1 MNYLIEASS
10 LLLGF
15 AAVFHFLLDGDN
27 AYRFH
32 RWYLMGSLLAAV
44 TIPVIALP
52 DPIVIETRSYE
63 LLSPVLFEWESNSQG
78 VEQAGIV
85 SFWSLLLSL
94 LIWTFWSGVIY
105 RAYFFVRQVHK
116 LVRNIRR
123 GELVKGLSYQLVLL
137 PGQVPIHSF
146 GPYVFVGKADYREG
160 RVEEELIQHE
170 LAHIQQKHTWDI
182 LTVELIS
189 IFFWFHPLIK
199 YYRAAIKLNH
209 EHLSDQAV
217 VKKGVDVIY
226 YQQLLLKNICT
237 YQTNPLASP
246 LHFSFTKK
254 RFQMMPKHL
263 MATEGRHKRWLVLP
277 LALLFLV
284 LSNINLT
291 GQEEIKEIPPPPP
304 PVKKEAFDRPPPPP
318 PVQAFVEK
326 QPTAQ
331 QLQDWQ
337 NEKEYGVWMD
347 GKRMENAQLKEMQPA
362 DFGWFSVARLLKG
375 AVNYGKHS
383 YQVDVF
389 SKAYFEQHLK
399 NKQPTQVRR
408 VHPVS
413 VKEKSAPVE
422 KQKPLPV
429 IREVKPKSK
438 QS

>member
-1 MNYLIEASS
+1 MNYLIEASL

-15 AAVFHFLLDGDN
+15 AAVFRFLLDGDN

-32 RWYLMGSLLAAV
+32 RWYLIGSLLAAV
-44 TIPVIALP
+44 TIPLVVLP
-52 DPIVIETRSYE
+52 EPIVIETTNYD

-78 VEQAGIV
+78 VEEAGFSSI
-85 SFWSLLLSL
+85 WSLLLSL
-94 LIWTFWSGVIY
+94 LIWAFWLGVMY
-105 RAYFFVRQVHK
+105 RTYFFIRQLYNLILNVRK
-116 LVRNIRR
+116 
-123 GELVKGLSYQLVLL
+123 GELVPGLPYKLVLL

-146 GPYVFVGKADYREG
+146 GPYVFVGEADYREG
-160 RVEEELIQHE
+160 RVEEELITHE
-170 LAHIQQKHTWDI
+170 LAHIQQRHTLDI
-182 LTVELIS
+182 LTVELMQ

-217 VKKGVDVIY
+217 VKTGVDVIY

-277 LALLFLV
+277 FILLFLV

-318 PVQAFVEK
+318 PVKAFVEK
-326 QPTAQ
+326 RPTAQ

-337 NEKEYGVWMD
+337 DEKEYGVWFD
-347 GKRMENAQLKEMQPA
+347 GKRMENALLAEMKPA

-375 AVNYGKHS
+375 AVNYGKQT

-389 SKAYFEQHLK
+389 SKAYFEKHLK
-399 NKQPTQVRR
+399 NKKPTLVRKLK
-408 VHPVS
+408 PVS
-413 VKEKSAPVE
+413 VKEKSTPVAKKE
-422 KQKPLPV
+422 PLPV
-429 IREVKPKSK
+429 IREIKPKSK
-438 QS
+438 Q